1 MKKLFTA
8 IFLLTA
14 VSLEAQTVTRQ
25 LIEGIAYSP
34 AADAGVPFAI
44 EVKLVPFD
52 KETHKEKSYHG
63 TDETPPYFVCSELS
77 ITINGKK
84 IAIPREAIADLANI
98 TDINS
103 PNGEENKTWVMLVSG
118 GENAGAY
125 EVELVFNDEK
135 LIQRRFVDIFNE
147 GEERVYYD
155 KKDF

>member
-8 IFLLTA
+8 VFLLTA
-14 VSLEAQTVTRQ
+14 VSLQAQSVTRQ

-34 AADAGVPFAI
+34 TAEESPFAI
-44 EVKLVPFD
+44 EIKVVPFD

-63 TDETPPYFVCSELS
+63 TDETTPYFVCSELS

-84 IAIPREAIADLANI
+84 IAIPREAVADLANI
-98 TDINS
+98 SDINS
-103 PNGEENKTWVMLVSG
+103 PYGEGNKTWVVLVRG

-135 LIQRRFVDIFNE
+135 LVERRFVDISNE

-155 KKDF
+155 RKDF